1 MIIQRS
7 LNDIVNCDG
16 KRYNIIYILW
26 MSGKEYIFYTDSTR
40 CVGKTEII
48 YVSELVEVCKDNY
61 AFNTIEENKYG
72 EIKALFENIND
83 IKQFKESL
91 ATNHKNQYKIY
102 NIIDIL

>member
-16 KRYNIIYILW
+16 KRYKIIYRLW
-26 MSGKEYIFYTDSTR
+26 TSGKEYIFYTDSTR
-40 CVGKTEII
+40 CVGETEMI

-72 EIKALFENIND
+72 EIKALFENINY

-91 ATNHKNQYKIY
+91 ATNHKNSIQ
-102 NIIDIL
+102 NL